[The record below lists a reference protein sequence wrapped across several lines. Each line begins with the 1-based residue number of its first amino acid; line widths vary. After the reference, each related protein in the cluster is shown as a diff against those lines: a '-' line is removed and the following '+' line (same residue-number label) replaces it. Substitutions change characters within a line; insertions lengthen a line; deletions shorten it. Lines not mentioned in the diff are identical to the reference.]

1 MITRKYFTKTSAWQ
15 YFANTL
21 VLDCTTPYL
30 FSISTMS
37 IKNLTSDLALLRI
50 RRNLIWSRTEKM
62 SKSDQQQKKRKASQ
76 VWVYSHKT
84 LKQIDCM
91 SLFQRAKDLSAAILN
106 ERLTSV
112 MERVL
117 YHFINVYILDILN
130 IFSVDRID
138 WTSRRENRVGQL
150 HGWGGQDGLC
160 IRARAHHSYAGC
172 HSV

>member
-50 RRNLIWSRTEKM
+50 RRNQIWSRTHKNVQIRSAAKEK
-62 SKSDQQQKKRKASQ
+62 KSES
-76 VWVYSHKT
+76 S
-84 LKQIDCM
+84 M
-91 SLFQRAKDLSAAILN
+91 SLLSLTKHWIMYQVDCISSFQRAKDLSAAILN

-130 IFSVDRID
+130 MFSVDRID
-138 WTSRRENRVGQL
+138 
-150 HGWGGQDGLC
+150 
-160 IRARAHHSYAGC
+160 
-172 HSV
+172 